1 MHLRRVVCVN
11 IEAGREKKRRVE
23 QPEKKKKTKPTT
35 TIERKRE
42 RDASRYRRSHLFHGV
57 ALLKELFLSRKNVQK
72 CFPKNG
78 KRPLFRV

>member
-23 QPEKKKKTKPTT
+23 QPERKKKTPT
-35 TIERKRE
+35 TIEREKERE
-42 RDASRYRRSHLFHGV
+42 RRV
-57 ALLKELFLSRKNVQK
+57 AISSFAPVPWCRLIKGTFSLEKK
-72 CFPKNG
+72 CSKIFPKNG